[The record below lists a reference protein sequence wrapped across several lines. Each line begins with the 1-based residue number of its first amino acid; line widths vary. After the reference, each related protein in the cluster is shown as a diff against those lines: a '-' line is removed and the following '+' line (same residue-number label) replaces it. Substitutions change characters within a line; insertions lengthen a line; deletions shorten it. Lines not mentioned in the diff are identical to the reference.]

1 MQQDGSAAAA
11 AAAAAALYPS
21 PVSTMANQFHMYKQ
35 DQ

>member
-1 MQQDGSAAAA
+1 MQQDGTAAA